1 VLELVMAPARADVNP
16 SILLDSSHDVSDLH
30 IRIFDS
36 SKRRAILLC
45 RSWYRD
51 FRQQQLMKSCRLP
64 PGISRSPTF
73 AALRLSFNWARRR
86 IILSSTEPT
95 KLRIFVSSPGDVGRE
110 REIAGKVMERVDAHF
125 GRDVKLEPYFWE
137 HEPMRGTGDFQESIE
152 DIGNFDIVMCILWS
166 RLGSRLHPTKHH
178 RPDGTPY
185 KSGTEFEFEEAIRAY
200 LIHKR
205 PELLI
210 YQRIEEPTFPPDP
223 RDLHLQRLAQWDAL
237 KAFTQKWF
245 NEGEEEKENLMT
257 RSLLHY
263 FAGVAHEN
271 YSAWTAAEAE
281 FIKSAG
287 CDRALLAHFE
297 RNSADRRKDLAITL
311 SALARVL
318 RHQSKLADAER
329 ASDEGLR
336 LSSENHA
343 DKPDDP

>member
-152 DIGNFDIVMCILWS
+152 DI
-166 RLGSRLHPTKHH
+166 
-178 RPDGTPY
+178 
-185 KSGTEFEFEEAIRAY
+185 
-200 LIHKR
+200 
-205 PELLI
+205 
-210 YQRIEEPTFPPDP
+210 PPDP

-271 YSAWTAAEAE
+271 CSAWTAAEAE